1 MKQELRQKIL
11 KLRNE
16 FDKDKLLEFNLKIK
30 QNLLSLKEFIN
41 SDVICSYVSFKSEVN
56 THNIIKKSINLGKKV
71 VVPYIKN
78 EEIYLSELND
88 FNNLE
93 QGQFGILEP
102 KKEFIKSVDKSIV
115 EIFIIPGLAFDKSGN
130 RIGYG
135 GGYYDRL
142 LKDLNV
148 LKIAL
153 CYEFQ
158 LLENLPNEDH
168 DIPVDIIITEK
179 QIIRV
184 E

>member
-16 FDKDKLLEFNLKIK
+16 FDKDKLSEFNFKIK
-30 QNLLSLKEFIN
+30 QNLLSLNEYIN
-41 SDVICSYVSFKSEVN
+41 SDIICSYVSFASEVN
-56 THNIIKKSINLGKKV
+56 THDLIKESLNVGKKV
-71 VVPYIKN
+71 IVPYINNK
-78 EEIYLSELND
+78 EICLSELDN

-93 QGQFGILEP
+93 LGQFGILEP
-102 KKEFIKSVDKSIV
+102 KKEFVNAVDKLIV
-115 EIFIIPGLAFDKSGN
+115 KTFIIPGIAFDKLGN
-130 RIGYG
+130 RIGFG
-135 GGYYDRL
+135 KGYYDRL

-158 LLENLPNEDH
+158 LLQNLPSEKH
-168 DIPVDIIITEK
+168 DISVNIIITEK